1 MNDYLLYLTTELGN
15 SARLESQIG
24 QEFIDHKIRE
34 TYVTIISDNDPKYS
48 SSDGTLLKSH
58 TKSSDR
64 GRNESYYRI
73 PDRKYTVSS
82 KISSKASSKV
92 SHNGQMKHISRRL
105 SNQSNPESVNQMTI
119 TTEST

>member
-1 MNDYLLYLTTELGN
+1 MVDQKDEVECERIRLQLNDYLLYLTTELGN

-82 KISSKASSKV
+82 KVSSKPSSKV
-92 SHNGQMKHISRRL
+92 S
-105 SNQSNPESVNQMTI
+105 
-119 TTEST
+119 